1 MISPKKCLKIFLYIY
16 LLYVYNVRRFHRQFE
31 SIETTT
37 KMCAVCIP
45 QKLNVKN
52 LELMKLNSFISQP
65 STRNILQNIN
75 HMSTATMSNA

>member
-1 MISPKKCLKIFLYIY
+1 MFEIIFIYIFIN
-16 LLYVYNVRRFHRQFE
+16 VYNVRRFHRQFE

-75 HMSTATMSNA
+75 RMSTATMSSA